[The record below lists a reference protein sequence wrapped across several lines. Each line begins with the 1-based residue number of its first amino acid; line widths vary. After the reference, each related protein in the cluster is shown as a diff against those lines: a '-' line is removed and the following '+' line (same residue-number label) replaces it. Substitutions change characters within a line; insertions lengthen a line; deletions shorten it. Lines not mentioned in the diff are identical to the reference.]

1 MDAPLSELRHDG
13 QIETLF
19 DMSLWI
25 EQDTSNY
32 EIVHSESLF
41 DEEFDEILLALK
53 FNRGTETHTIV
64 INSEGFVRATNMPLD
79 LFIDIHNSIVT
90 FLSFY
95 PVINAE

>member
-25 EQDTSNY
+25 EQDINNY

-41 DEEFDEILLALK
+41 DE
-53 FNRGTETHTIV
+53 
-64 INSEGFVRATNMPLD
+64 
-79 LFIDIHNSIVT
+79 
-90 FLSFY
+90 
-95 PVINAE
+95 

>member
-1 MDAPLSELRHDG
+1 MDTPLSKLRHDG
-13 QIETLF
+13 QIEILF

-25 EQDTSNY
+25 EQDINNY

-41 DEEFDEILLALK
+41 DEKFDEILLALK
-53 FNRGTETHTIV
+53 LNRGAETHNIV
-64 INSEGFVRATNMPLD
+64 INSETFVRATNMPQD